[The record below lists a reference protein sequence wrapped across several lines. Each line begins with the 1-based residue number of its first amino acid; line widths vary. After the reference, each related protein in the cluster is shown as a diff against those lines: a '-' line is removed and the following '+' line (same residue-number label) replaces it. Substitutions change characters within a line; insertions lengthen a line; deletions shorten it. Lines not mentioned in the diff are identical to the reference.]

1 MPFLISTGVEKPNPE
16 ARKLIRSHVMLGRN
30 QGKTL
35 RFRRRQARE
44 SADKSSP
51 GEEFGESSGSLIA
64 ASQSVILPKI
74 GSDLTTVRFADAV
87 EPYMIEIILQCEWIP
102 PFPPSRSQPPI
113 FGSLVTNPLHLQ
125 SWRYPL
131 YTLLT

>member
-1 MPFLISTGVEKPNPE
+1 MPFVVCTGVEKLNPE

-35 RFRRRQARE
+35 RSKRGQARD

-51 GEEFGESSGSLIA
+51 EEDFGGSSGSLIT

-87 EPYMIEIILQCEWIP
+87 EPYMIEIILQCE
-102 PFPPSRSQPPI
+102 
-113 FGSLVTNPLHLQ
+113 
-125 SWRYPL
+125 
-131 YTLLT
+131 